1 MPRMCSML
9 DPPMKHY
16 TVGYHDYEL
25 HTHEICEY
33 ADNSYE
39 AGKDAIEDVPY
50 LHDHPNAIDYILL
63 DA

>member
-1 MPRMCSML
+1 
-9 DPPMKHY
+9 MKHY

-33 ADNSYE
+33 ADNSYT